1 MNLTSVAE
9 KDEGMRLD
17 RWLKATAPSLPR
29 SLIEKGLRKG
39 WIKINGKRAVIN
51 TQLHAHDVVGLSN
64 HLTTVGA
71 GDGKTPQKR
80 FSSADLAWI
89 DKAILYHDAD
99 MLVLNKPA
107 GLAVQSGSGQSKS
120 VDEHLR
126 AWAAEGAA
134 PRLVHRLD
142 RDTSGVL
149 VLAKTAASAK
159 RLAQMFATHKVE
171 KTYMALVVG
180 VPKRNKATINVPL
193 AKTMSG
199 RDSAVEKMHED
210 EGGKEAITEYRV
222 VEAYA
227 NKLAWVELKP
237 ITGRMH
243 QLRVHMAH
251 IGHPIVGDGKYGGAN
266 AFVQGLDVAPQL
278 HLHAQEIRIPKP
290 DKTMLTIKAP
300 LPPHMQK
307 TKKLLG

>member
-1 MNLTSVAE
+1 MNLTSVSE

-17 RWLKATAPSLPR
+17 RWLKVNAASLPR

-39 WIKINGKRAVIN
+39 WIKVNGKRAVIN
-51 TQLHAHDVVGLSN
+51 TELHAHDVVGLSN
-64 HLTTVGA
+64 HLTEVGA
-71 GDGKTPQKR
+71 GDGKAHTKR
-80 FSSADLAWI
+80 FSAAELAWI
-89 DKAILYHDAD
+89 DKAILHHDNE
-99 MLVLNKPA
+99 MIIINKPS

-120 VDEHLR
+120 IDEMMR
-126 AWAAEGAA
+126 TWAGDDNA

-149 VLAKTAASAK
+149 VLARTAAAAK
-159 RLAQMFATHKVE
+159 RLGQLFATQQAD
-171 KTYMALVVG
+171 KTYLALVVG
-180 VPKRNKATINVPL
+180 VPKKKAATIDVPL
-193 AKTMSG
+193 AKTING
-199 RDSAVEKMHED
+199 RDSGMEKMHED

-222 VEAYA
+222 IEAYA

-251 IGHPIVGDGKYGGAN
+251 IGHPIVGDGKYGGTA
-266 AFVQGLDVAPQL
+266 AFVQGLDIDAKL
-278 HLHAQEIRIPKP
+278 HLHAEMITLPKP
-290 DKTMLTIKAP
+290 DKSMLTIKAP

-307 TKKLLG
+307 TKKHLT